1 MHHILKSNIVENIV
15 KPGENYEN
23 LEEKIYKIIK
33 DKIIYH
39 KIKPGERVIDKN
51 IAEELGVS
59 RSLIRQVLGMLTKEE
74 IVKVVPRKGF
84 YVKEI
89 TKKEVEEIY
98 DVRKILESYAIGL
111 SVLQITDEDFQKIEE
126 LFKIAKKDLDEEE
139 TTSFIETDLQM
150 HKLFIDKCG
159 NELLKKI
166 IAKYNDRYIFY
177 RISDLTP
184 IENAK
189 KSYFEHYEIF
199 KVAKSR
205 DSKSASELM
214 MKHIE
219 HCKQNIIDN
228 FDKYTYGNN
237 FR

>member
-1 MHHILKSNIVENIV
+1 MQHILKSNIVENIV

-111 SVLQITDEDFQKIEE
+111 SEHHIFLLP
-126 LFKIAKKDLDEEE
+126 LF
-139 TTSFIETDLQM
+139 
-150 HKLFIDKCG
+150 
-159 NELLKKI
+159 
-166 IAKYNDRYIFY
+166 
-177 RISDLTP
+177 
-184 IENAK
+184 
-189 KSYFEHYEIF
+189 
-199 KVAKSR
+199 
-205 DSKSASELM
+205 
-214 MKHIE
+214 
-219 HCKQNIIDN
+219 
-228 FDKYTYGNN
+228 
-237 FR
+237 